1 MRLFSPCLPQCGF
14 KCQSS
19 NVDANIA
26 KLSKPFYAE
35 QKLDGERML
44 MHFDPEI
51 DKFMWFTRR
60 KNDNSRR
67 YGSSSKDIHKL
78 SGHIARGLPNKR

>member
-1 MRLFSPCLPQCGF
+1 ME
-14 KCQSS
+14 S
-19 NVDANIA
+19 NLA

-51 DKFMWFTRR
+51 DKFMWFTR
-60 KNDNSRR
+60 
-67 YGSSSKDIHKL
+67 
-78 SGHIARGLPNKR
+78 